1 MPGGAVA
8 AGGRADLGPMEGRE
22 AGAGSRDLDERELI
36 ERARTDADAFAA
48 LYRRYVDRI
57 HGFAYRRSGSRDV
70 AEDVTAATFEK
81 ALRHLDGYSWRA
93 GGFGPWL
100 FRIAANE
107 LATHYRREYR
117 SRSGKAQAVFHALQP
132 DVDQAAYED
141 VERRLDLPVA
151 QVLQAMGHLS
161 PRYQQALALRFLSGL
176 SLEDAARAMSCSKPA
191 MSVTVHRAV
200 AALRTAMAAEPDAS
214 TAEHTEA
221 GR

>member
-1 MPGGAVA
+1 M
-8 AGGRADLGPMEGRE
+8 D
-22 AGAGSRDLDERELI
+22 AGAPGWPGRDDDERELV
-36 ERARTDADAFAA
+36 ERARRDADAFAT
-48 LYRRYVDRI
+48 LYRRYVGRV
-57 HGFAYRRSGSRDV
+57 HAFAYRRSGSREI

-81 ALRHLDGYSWRA
+81 ALRYLDSFSWRP
-93 GGFGPWL
+93 GGFAPWL

-132 DVDQAAYED
+132 PVDQAAYEE
-141 VERRLDLPVA
+141 VEQRLDQPVA
-151 QVLQAMGHLS
+151 RVREAMDALS

-176 SLEDAARAMSCSKPA
+176 SLEDAARAMSCSKPT

-200 AALRTAMAAEPDAS
+200 AALRAALSATETERAQ
-214 TAEHTEA
+214 EA